1 MSFNIKKDKKKKK
14 DKIIIKSLEQLHE
27 EKICYL
33 NKLQDSLS
41 KKRRELIDHS
51 KKKPNENYEY
61 QVIKNKI
68 IDIEQKKEENEY
80 YLNVNYIL
88 YQYFEIENSDSSR
101 RQELIKDYYDACNL
115 EYICQY
121 KKDEYVYCD
130 ICRDSELKICSEKFL
145 TCVTCGKV
153 FSSIIDGYSYNDIV
167 ESDIVYPF
175 VYKRINY
182 FTEMIQQMQGI
193 QHVDIPEE
201 LLNDLKTELRKRK
214 INDSTKIK
222 PALMKKILKEINQ
235 FKYYEHV
242 HLLITK
248 LCGTKSLVIPENI
261 CEKLKRMFLDI
272 QKPYEE
278 VKGERKSFLSYPY
291 VFYKFFELL
300 DLKEYLE
307 YFQLLKSREKLM
319 KQEIIWIKII
329 EILSKTDNTWKFI
342 PSC

>member
-14 DKIIIKSLEQLHE
+14 EKIIIKSLEQLHE
-27 EKICYL
+27 EKVLYL
-33 NKLQDSLS
+33 SKLRDSLP
-41 KKRRELIDHS
+41 KKIKELNEHI
-51 KKKPNENYEY
+51 KKNPDEKHEY
-61 QVIKNKI
+61 QIIKNKI
-68 IDIEQKKEENEY
+68 KDIEQRKEENEY

-88 YQYFEIENSDSSR
+88 HQYFEIENSDSSR
-101 RQELIKDYYDACNL
+101 RQELIKEYYDACNL
-115 EYICQY
+115 DYICQY
-121 KKDEYVYCD
+121 KKNEQAYCD
-130 ICRDSELKICSEKFL
+130 LCENSELKVCSEKFL
-145 TCVTCGKV
+145 TCTSCGKV
-153 FSSIIDGYSYNDIV
+153 FSSIIDGYSYNDMV

-193 QHVDIPEE
+193 QHVEIPEE

-214 INDSTKIK
+214 INDSSKIK
-222 PALMKKILKEINQ
+222 PPLMKRILKEINQ

-248 LCGTKSLVIPENI
+248 LCGTKSLVIPEKV

-272 QKPYEE
+272 QKPYED

-300 DLKEYLE
+300 DLREYLE

-319 KQEIIWIKII
+319 KQEVIWIKII
-329 EILSKTDNTWKFI
+329 EILSKTDSMWKFI